1 MLEIGSILPKALLSS
16 SKPLPDIVMKVVV
29 NILIAVCGLL
39 TAVIMKNRDNLVVFH
54 KAKFSKKLIV
64 QNVSHQR
71 FLKFIILTFL
81 IFHFSSL
88 PSLFIVYPPLPPL
101 PLPPPFHVM

>member
-16 SKPLPDIVMKVVV
+16 SKPLPDVVMKVVV

-71 FLKFIILTFL
+71 FLKFIILTLIIL

-88 PSLFIVYPPLPPL
+88 PSLFIVYTPPP
-101 PLPPPFHVM
+101 PPPFHVM